1 MSDKEAFYIKL
12 KERLDN
18 TTKFPTEYLYK
29 FIVPSTG
36 NQVKEIKELFKGMS
50 TKVETKTSKTGKYT
64 SVSVRV
70 QLTSSDEVILY
81 YKNAEKIEGIISL

>member
-1 MSDKEAFYIKL
+1 MSDKEAFYSKL

-18 TTKFPTEYLYK
+18 TTTFPTEYLYK

-36 NQVKEIKELFKGMS
+36 NQTKEIEALFESMS
-50 TKVETKTSKTGKYT
+50 AKITTNLSKTGKYT

-70 QLTSSDEVILY
+70 QLTSADEVILY